1 MEILLFFGLTLIG
14 ALLADTRGRLKA
26 AEQRLAQ
33 LELKARVD
41 DGDRARARD
50 GFPSRGPV
58 EPVPA
63 AEIPARPPES
73 AEPGLVKESAPAS
86 AQVEEE
92 VSPWRAAPPPAPT
105 SSEQSGPGARV
116 DAGTRAMAA
125 AVEPAASVSAAAAT
139 PPAPPAKP
147 AFAFSFE
154 DFFGRKLPIWA
165 GGITLAV
172 AGVLIVN
179 YALAQGLLTPWVQV
193 AAALMFG
200 FGLLAGAEA
209 AQQNKLKVGDPR
221 VAQALAG
228 AGLAT
233 LYAAAFVAGNVH
245 GLIGPLATFAA
256 MAAVTAAALALA
268 SRFGA
273 PTALLA
279 LAGGFAT
286 PALIDSAD
294 PNIPM
299 LAAYLALTVAGLTAV
314 GRGQRWAWLGIAT
327 LVGGGLWTLVLIAGG
342 ALDLASTLSVGV
354 LVIGLAVAA
363 PLLGHTGTRQ
373 GLVRLLAMLVGL
385 AQLGALVALGGYA
398 PTTWGLYVLIAIA
411 GQWLAWREPGFALV
425 PRLSAGLAAVLLF
438 LWPAPAPTLY
448 TVVALAMLAVHVV
461 PLHFKLWRPDGLPA
475 ATDLS
480 VIAIATFLLPW
491 LKFDVLLHGFEPHI
505 GDGALAW
512 IALGAAAV
520 SGVGLITGWRSGERH
535 GDIRYAQL
543 ASVTAA
549 LLAVAGF
556 FALAVWTFP
565 LTLALLSAALLFG
578 GERALDARFEKIAF
592 AFGAAAVVAL
602 ASVGPGP
609 LAGQGLERE
618 WERLA
623 GLGSGHPDWL
633 ALLRWA
639 GVTASLGLVAWRV
652 KQSSLAALAQIMAA
666 LTAYGALAQLMPRGL
681 LLFAPGVALVLLAL
695 ATRRAAWPR
704 LAPAVGVM
712 LVLLIGWG
720 LQPLAR
726 WAMVALGSLAG
737 IPFDVD
743 ADLPAPAMLVQQL
756 LVPALLL
763 GGTVWLLKD
772 RVASA
777 LARGLVA
784 IAGVL
789 GIVALHGLYRHGF
802 AAAAGTDF
810 IATGIAQRLF
820 WQALLL
826 GAAWAV
832 ARIAMNAPWR
842 RMAVT
847 ALAGSALAHA
857 IFYGLVQLNPLWA
870 EQAVGA
876 LPLANW
882 LILLYAMPAVAA
894 WLLVREHPA
903 IARAVDPVVQ
913 VGAMLLVAMLAFSTL
928 RQAFSGSLLMA
939 VPVGSLE
946 DVLRSVLAIL
956 LAIGF
961 LLWGAR
967 KQRRDWRI
975 ASLVL
980 MLGAVAK
987 VFLLDAAGLEGL
999 LRIASFVALG
1009 FSLIGIGWFYSKQLR
1024 GPGAEPTGS
1033 G

>member
-1 MEILLFFGLTLIG
+1 MEILLFFGVLLIAG
-14 ALLADTRGRLKA
+14 LLADVRGRLKT
-26 AEQRLAQ
+26 AEERLAQ
-33 LELKARVD
+33 LEQQARSGAMSAAAGAAPAAAQAPAMPPPAADPPSPAQTAIAPQPEEPAPEETPSTPAMALAAGD
-41 DGDRARARD
+41 DD
-50 GFPSRGPV
+50 SRNGPWMSAEKDEDSDTPGLAGNA
-58 EPVPA
+58 EPVP
-63 AEIPARPPES
+63 PVPP
-73 AEPGLVKESAPAS
+73 
-86 AQVEEE
+86 VER
-92 VSPWRAAPPPAPT
+92 VT
-105 SSEQSGPGARV
+105 SSRP
-116 DAGTRAMAA
+116 D
-125 AVEPAASVSAAAAT
+125 
-139 PPAPPAKP
+139 KP
-147 AFAFSFE
+147 AFSFSFE

-200 FGLLAGAEA
+200 LGLLAGAEA
-209 AQQNKLKVGDPR
+209 AQQNRLKVGDPR

-299 LAAYLALTVAGLTAV
+299 LAAYLALTIAGLTAV

-327 LVGGGLWTLVLIAGG
+327 LVGGGLWTLVLIASG
-342 ALDLASTLSVGV
+342 ALDFAATLSVGV

-363 PLLGHTGTRQ
+363 PLLGHSGTRQ

-411 GQWLAWREPGFALV
+411 GQWLAWREPGFAMV

-438 LWPAPAPTLY
+438 LWPEPAPTLY
-448 TVVALAMLAVHVV
+448 LIVALAMLAVHVL
-461 PLHFKLWRPDGLPA
+461 PLHIRLWRPHGLLA

-480 VIAIATFLLPW
+480 AIAIATFLLPW
-491 LKFDVLLHGFEPHI
+491 LKFAVLLHGFEPHI
-505 GDGALAW
+505 GDATLAW
-512 IALGAAAV
+512 IALGAAAI
-520 SGVGLITGWRSGERH
+520 SGIGLITGWRSAERL
-535 GDIRYAQL
+535 GDIRYVQL
-543 ASVTAA
+543 AGVTAA
-549 LLAVAGF
+549 LVAVAGMF
-556 FALAVWTFP
+556 GLAGWTIP
-565 LTLALLSAALLFG
+565 LTFALLSAVLLFG
-578 GERALDARFEKIAF
+578 GERAGDARF
-592 AFGAAAVVAL
+592 GPVAL
-602 ASVGPGP
+602 AFA
-609 LAGQGLERE
+609 LAGVLSLTMSGGYVESE
-618 WERLA
+618 WLRLV
-623 GLGSGHPDWL
+623 GSGAGHPDGL
-633 ALLRWA
+633 ALLRWSA
-639 GVTASLGLVAWRV
+639 VAVALALLAWRL
-652 KQSSLAALAQIMAA
+652 SRMELAALAQIIAA

-681 LLFAPGVALVLLAL
+681 LLFAPGVAVLAL
-695 ATRRAAWPR
+695 GFATRRAAWPR
-704 LAPAVGVM
+704 LAPAIGVM
-712 LVLLIGWG
+712 LVLLVGWG
-720 LQPLAR
+720 LEPLAR
-726 WAMVALGSLAG
+726 WLMTALGSLAG
-737 IPFDVD
+737 IPLQVD
-743 ADLPAPAMLVQQL
+743 GDLPSPVMLVQQL
-756 LVPALLL
+756 LIPALLL
-763 GGTVWLLKD
+763 GGSA
-772 RVASA
+772 RV
-777 LARGLVA
+777 LAGRAQAGL
-784 IAGVL
+784 IAGLAGIAAVL
-789 GIVALHGLYRHGF
+789 GFVALHGLYRHGF
-802 AAAAGTDF
+802 AAQAGTDF
-810 IATGIAQRLF
+810 IATGIAQRVL
-820 WQALLL
+820 WQSLLI
-826 GAAWAV
+826 GMAAAV
-832 ARIAMNAPWR
+832 ARFAADAAWR
-842 RMAVT
+842 KPAVT
-847 ALAGSALAHA
+847 ALAGAAFAHA

-882 LILLYAMPAVAA
+882 LVAIHGVSALAA
-894 WLLVREHPA
+894 WLLLREHPA
-903 IARAVDPVVQ
+903 VARAVDPVVQ

-939 VPVGSLE
+939 VPVGQLE

-967 KQRRDWRI
+967 AGRRDWRI

-987 VFLLDAAGLEGL
+987 VFLADAAGLEGL

-1024 GPGAEPTGS
+1024 SGTVAEEQPGS

>member
-1 MEILLFFGLTLIG
+1 MEVLLFFAVALIG
-14 ALLADTRGRLKA
+14 GLLADTRSRMKR
-26 AEQRLAQ
+26 AEEKLAQ
-33 LELKARVD
+33 LELKARV
-41 DGDRARARD
+41 GDFDRGRERGGGETWAAASPEAAPAPETPAQPLQSAR
-50 GFPSRGPV
+50 P
-58 EPVPA
+58 EPVRAEGA
-63 AEIPARPPES
+63 AEPQRLPF
-73 AEPGLVKESAPAS
+73 AS
-86 AQVEEE
+86 AAVEAENNPSPSSGRADLEAGRREE
-92 VSPWRAAPPPAPT
+92 SIAGTAPAAPP
-105 SSEQSGPGARV
+105 R
-116 DAGTRAMAA
+116 
-125 AVEPAASVSAAAAT
+125 AT
-139 PPAPPAKP
+139 PPPRPAKP

-256 MAAVTAAALALA
+256 MAAVTAGALALA

-286 PALIDSAD
+286 PALIESAD

-327 LVGGGLWTLVLIAGG
+327 LAGGGLWTLVLIASG
-342 ALDLASTLSVGV
+342 ALDFAATLSVGL

-363 PLLGHTGTRQ
+363 PLLGHSGARQ
-373 GLVRLLAMLVGL
+373 SLVRLLAMLVGL

-438 LWPAPAPTLY
+438 LWPDPAPTVYLL
-448 TVVALAMLAVHVV
+448 VALAMLAVHAL
-461 PLHFKLWRPDGLPA
+461 PLHVKLWRPGGLPA

-480 VIAIATFLLPW
+480 AIAIATFLLPW
-491 LKFDVLLHGFEPHI
+491 LKFAVLLHGFEAHLA
-505 GDGALAW
+505 DAALAW
-512 IALGAAAV
+512 IALAAAAV
-520 SGVGLITGWRSGERH
+520 SGIGLVTGWRSGERH
-535 GDIRYAQL
+535 GDIRYVQL
-543 ASVTAA
+543 ATVTAV
-549 LLAVAGF
+549 LVAGAAF
-556 FALAVWTFP
+556 FALAPWTVP
-565 LTLALLSAALLFG
+565 LTLALLSVVLLFG
-578 GERALDARFEKIAF
+578 GERACDTRFETVASAF
-592 AFGAAAVVAL
+592 VGAAVVAL

-609 LAGQGLERE
+609 LAGQGLEQE
-618 WERLA
+618 WQRLA

-633 ALLRWA
+633 ALLRWG
-639 GVTASLGLVAWRV
+639 GVTVSLGLVAWRV
-652 KQSSLAALAQIMAA
+652 RQASLAALAQIFAA
-666 LTAYGALAQLMPRGL
+666 LLGYGVLAQLLPRGL
-681 LLFAPGVALVLLAL
+681 LLFAPGLALVLLAV
-695 ATRRAAWPR
+695 ATRRAVWPQ
-704 LAPAVGVM
+704 LAPSVGVA
-712 LVLLIGWG
+712 LVLLIGWS
-720 LQPLAR
+720 LEPLA
-726 WAMVALGSLAG
+726 WWTQSALQSLAA
-737 IPFDVD
+737 IPLTV
-743 ADLPAPAMLVQQL
+743 AAPFPSPQMLVQQL
-756 LVPALLL
+756 LVPALLV
-763 GGTVWLLKD
+763 GAVVWLLKT
-772 RVASA
+772 RVQAGLLRA
-777 LARGLVA
+777 LVA
-784 IAGVL
+784 LAGVL
-789 GIVALHGLYRHGF
+789 GVIAMHGLYRHGF
-802 AAAAGTDF
+802 AAVAGTDF
-810 IATGIAQRLF
+810 VATGIAQRLL

-826 GAAWAV
+826 GGAWAV
-832 ARIAMNAPWR
+832 ARFAADAVWR
-842 RMAVT
+842 QMAVT
-847 ALAGSALAHA
+847 ALAAAAFAHA

-876 LPLANW
+876 LPVANW
-882 LILLYAMPAVAA
+882 LVAIYAAPALAA
-894 WLLVREHPA
+894 WLLRREHPA
-903 IARAVDPVVQ
+903 IARAIDPVVQ
-913 VGAMLLVAMLAFSTL
+913 IGAMILLAMLAFSTL
-928 RQAFSGSLLMA
+928 RHAFSGSLLMA
-939 VPVGSLE
+939 VPVGQLE

-967 KQRRDWRI
+967 RGSRDWRI

-987 VFLLDAAGLEGL
+987 VFLFDAAGLAGL

-1024 GPGAEPTGS
+1024 TGS
-1033 G
+1033 VDEGPPASG